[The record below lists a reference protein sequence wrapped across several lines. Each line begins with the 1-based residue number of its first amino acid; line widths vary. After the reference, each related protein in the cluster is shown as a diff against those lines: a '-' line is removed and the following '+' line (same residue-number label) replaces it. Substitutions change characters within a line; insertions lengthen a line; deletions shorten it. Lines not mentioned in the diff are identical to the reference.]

1 MVVRLINALLL
12 IGIALSQANI
22 KNAKADKLR
31 SLSYSAGGMI
41 HLSASDFEEYVVQQP
56 RPYTLVIL
64 FTTSSAKY
72 KCTSCEDVM
81 HMYEQV
87 VYSYKEAGA
96 DLPVASPDGQKSRAV
111 FFAVMEYSQQTH
123 AVFTKLGFFSVPN
136 ILVTHPRSVVESGDK
151 YSVVKEDL
159 WEISPNVEIHAY
171 KVIEFIN
178 TRSQRSVELKTSA
191 VEAVMSLFY
200 MLVLLGIVG
209 YAVYAL
215 RTLLLIPYVWFAGGI
230 LVYFICMAGVVYD
243 IIHGVP
249 WVGSNSKGE
258 AEYINGGQR
267 SQYGLEG
274 FLMSF
279 MISTAGVALVGVN
292 LAAKMQNATQM
303 RIAGILSLA
312 VLFLS
317 LSKIISVYRVKANW
331 YNPGMT
337 PPGHYVSGPLIRD
350 QGNSF

>member
-1 MVVRLINALLL
+1 M
-12 IGIALSQANI
+12 
-22 KNAKADKLR
+22 
-31 SLSYSAGGMI
+31 
-41 HLSASDFEEYVVQQP
+41 
-56 RPYTLVIL
+56 
-64 FTTSSAKY
+64 
-72 KCTSCEDVM
+72 
-81 HMYEQV
+81 
-87 VYSYKEAGA
+87 
-96 DLPVASPDGQKSRAV
+96 
-111 FFAVMEYSQQTH
+111 
-123 AVFTKLGFFSVPN
+123 PN

>member
-1 MVVRLINALLL
+1 MVAHLVSCLLL
-12 IGIALSQANI
+12 LGTAFGQSNV
-22 KNAKADKLR
+22 KNAKADRLR
-31 SLSYSAGGMI
+31 SLSYSTGGI
-41 HLSASDFEEYVVQQP
+41 VHLSSSDFEEYVIQQP

-64 FTTSSAKY
+64 FTTSSSKY

-81 HMYEQV
+81 QMYEQV

-96 DLPVASPDGQKSRAV
+96 DQPVASPDGQKSRAV
-111 FFAVMEYSQQTH
+111 FFAVMEYSQQTNS
-123 AVFTKLGFFSVPN
+123 VFTKLGFNSVPN
-136 ILVTHPRSVVESGDK
+136 ILVTHPRSITESGDK
-151 YSVVKEDL
+151 YSLAKEDL

-178 TRSQRSVELKTSA
+178 TRSQRSIELKTSVFDA
-191 VEAVMSLFY
+191 VLSLVY
-200 MLVLLGIVG
+200 MLALLGIVG

-249 WVGSNSKGE
+249 WVGSNAKGE
-258 AEYINGGQR
+258 AEYINSGQR

-292 LAAKMQNATQM
+292 LAAKIQNSTHM
-303 RIAGILSLA
+303 RIVGIVSLA
-312 VLFLS
+312 VLFMS
-317 LSKIISVYRVKANW
+317 LSKVVSVYRVKANW
-331 YNPGMT
+331 YNPGMA
-337 PPGHYVSGPLIRD
+337 PPGHYMRGPLIKD

>member
-1 MVVRLINALLL
+1 MAVYLISLLL
-12 IGIALSQANI
+12 LLVNGDDSLS

-31 SLSYSAGGMI
+31 ALSYSSGGI
-41 HLSASDFEEYVVQQP
+41 ISFSSEDFLEYAIRMP
-56 RPYTLVIL
+56 RPYTLVVL

-72 KCTSCEDVM
+72 KCTACEEVQQ
-81 HMYEQV
+81 MYEQV

-96 DLPVASPDGQKSRAV
+96 DQPVSSPDGQKSRAV

-123 AVFTKLGFFSVPN
+123 NIFNKLGFFSVPN
-136 ILVTHPRSVVESGDK
+136 LLVTHPRSITEANDK
-151 YSVVKEDL
+151 FIIPKEDL
-159 WEISPNVEIHAY
+159 WEISPSVEIHAY

-178 TRSQRSVELKTSA
+178 GRSQRSVELKTSVLDA
-191 VEAVMSLFY
+191 VLSLTY
-200 MLVLLGIVG
+200 LLSLIGIVG
-209 YAVYAL
+209 FAVFKL
-215 RTLLLIPYVWFAGGI
+215 RTLLMIPVVWFAGGI
-230 LVYFICMAGVVYD
+230 LIYFICMAGVVYD

-249 WVGSNSKGE
+249 WVGSTSKGE
-258 AEYINGGQR
+258 AEYINSGQR

-292 LAAKMQNATQM
+292 LAAKMGSTTYV
-303 RIAGILSLA
+303 RISGILSLA

-317 LSKIISVYRVKANW
+317 LTRIVGVYRVKASW
-331 YNPGMT
+331 YNPGMA
-337 PPGHYVSGPLIRD
+337 PPGHYVRGPLIRD